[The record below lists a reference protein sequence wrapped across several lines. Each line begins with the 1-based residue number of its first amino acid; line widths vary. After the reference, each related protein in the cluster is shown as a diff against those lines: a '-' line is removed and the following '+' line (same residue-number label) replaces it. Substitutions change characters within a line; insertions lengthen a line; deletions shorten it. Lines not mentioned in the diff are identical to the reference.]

1 MYRKFKATRK
11 VDGVVVR
18 CCQEDEENFFVYA
31 KGRSRYGRRYTKED
45 FLNLFEEIIGPSEK
59 ERWEKA
65 YKKIVKLLSESG
77 LWENIKERA
86 EVFLKYG
93 YDVWK
98 QIRQLEHDTNYSGLD
113 NYCIEK
119 IGKKY
124 YLIEDNDLRI
134 KLSKEYYSSLYSNY
148 INKYP
153 EYFHPSGAINLG
165 SFEYAIPTFKSMY
178 FGKYSNNYYKSEIK
192 KGLSQNQ
199 KVSFR
204 TNKYDGT
211 GYDTSF
217 EYDPERKMAW
227 YSEEYRGCGNGHYY
241 LALNGSCAIFCEDD

>member
-1 MYRKFKATRK
+1 MFRRFKAK
-11 VDGVVVR
+11 GKHSGEIVR
-18 CCQEDEENFFVYA
+18 CLENKDGIFVYC
-31 KGRSRYGRRYTKED
+31 KRSSRYGYNYTKEQ
-45 FLNLFEEIIGPSEK
+45 FSSMYEEIVGQSEK
-59 ERWEKA
+59 EKWEKA

-77 LWENIKERA
+77 LWVDIKERA

-98 QIRQLEHDTNYSGLD
+98 KIRQLEHDTDYSGLD

-119 IGKKY
+119 VGMKHYK
-124 YLIEDNDLRI
+124 IEDKDLAL
-134 KLSKEYYSSLYSNY
+134 KLAKEYYLSIYGDY
-148 INKYP
+148 IEKYP
-153 EYFHPSGAINLG
+153 EYFYPSGAINLG

-192 KGLSQNQ
+192 KGFSENQ

-204 TNKYDGT
+204 TDRTDGT
-211 GYDTSF
+211 GYDVSF

-227 YSEEYRGCGNGHYY
+227 YSEEYRDCGNGHYY
-241 LALNGSCAIFCEDD
+241 LALNGSQAIFCEDD